1 MLGDVIFLLNID
13 ISQSGSNE
21 AFNCKH
27 FLTNILLVTRNYSN
41 TKIGNT
47 LSNII
52 YQATTE
58 METARRAGRELRWR
72 DNRNQHHN
80 NQHHNHHHNNHQQS
94 RQYVCSGSPRKR
106 ETSSHWLQHR
116 RRTERV
122 WGVEEFYKQIQ
133 LMISIKSKKIITN
146 RMVHRIWR
154 KCLFN
159 ASVWLIILT
168 GLGLFAAVAIKS
180 NTTPLFPF

>member
-80 NQHHNHHHNNHQQS
+80 HYH
-94 RQYVCSGSPRKR
+94 
-106 ETSSHWLQHR
+106 
-116 RRTERV
+116 
-122 WGVEEFYKQIQ
+122 I
-133 LMISIKSKKIITN
+133 IIIIIIIITSN
-146 RMVHRIWR
+146 QGNMCAQVPQGKERHPHIGCSTDREQ
-154 KCLFN
+154 N
-159 ASVWLIILT
+159 ACEALRSFT
-168 GLGLFAAVAIKS
+168 NKS
-180 NTTPLFPF
+180 NLWSQSNQRKSPPIEWFTESGESVFSMRQFG

>member
-27 FLTNILLVTRNYSN
+27 FLTNILLVIRNYPN

-80 NQHHNHHHNNHQQS
+80 NQHHNHYH
-94 RQYVCSGSPRKR
+94 
-106 ETSSHWLQHR
+106 
-116 RRTERV
+116 
-122 WGVEEFYKQIQ
+122 I
-133 LMISIKSKKIITN
+133 IIIIIIIITSN
-146 RMVHRIWR
+146 QGNMCAQVPQGKERHPHIGCSTNGEQSACEALRN
-154 KCLFN
+154 FTN
-159 ASVWLIILT
+159 
-168 GLGLFAAVAIKS
+168 KS
-180 NTTPLFPF
+180 NLWSQSNQRKLSPIEWFTESGESVFSMRQFG

>member
-27 FLTNILLVTRNYSN
+27 FLTKILLVARNYSN

-58 METARRAGRELRWR
+58 METARRAGRELRWL

-80 NQHHNHHHNNHQQS
+80 HYHININ
-94 RQYVCSGSPRKR
+94 
-106 ETSSHWLQHR
+106 
-116 RRTERV
+116 
-122 WGVEEFYKQIQ
+122 I
-133 LMISIKSKKIITN
+133 IIIITSN
-146 RMVHRIWR
+146 QVDTCAQVPQGKERHPHIGCSTNGEQSACEALRN
-154 KCLFN
+154 FTN
-159 ASVWLIILT
+159 
-168 GLGLFAAVAIKS
+168 KS
-180 NTTPLFPF
+180 NLWSQSNQRKLSPIEWFTESGESVFSMRQFG